1 MKILQFP
8 LARVSLFFI
17 LGLLLYQKGIQP
29 NGFVVFVFLFVGLV
43 VLATMHRYA
52 KKRSVFKG
60 FGWLV
65 ALLAVVLGLSTAAFH
80 QDNRSRLHYSHLT
93 EDQVPYH
100 FQLTLHEKLKST
112 KKNQRY
118 VAIIKSINH
127 RKSQG
132 TILLNIRHSAQNTNI
147 PIELS

>member
-29 NGFVVFVFLFVGLV
+29 NGFVVFIFLFVGLV

-80 QDNRSRLHYSHLT
+80 
-93 EDQVPYH
+93 
-100 FQLTLHEKLKST
+100 
-112 KKNQRY
+112 
-118 VAIIKSINH
+118 
-127 RKSQG
+127 
-132 TILLNIRHSAQNTNI
+132 
-147 PIELS
+147 